1 MKIICPV
8 CGAMLKLP
16 ETPGI
21 ENKNVKCPVCNNTN
35 AFTKFRRIVENS
47 TAPKPRPHAP
57 NFDGAPANNVDD
69 SATKVLDQTTFAKNQ
84 KKNKTPGVLR
94 AGGMVFPLQMG
105 KNIIGRQSSGQQATI
120 SLPCPDNKRMSRQHL
135 LIEVKNNPDG
145 SLSHVASL
153 YKQQTNSTYING
165 QQLFFGN
172 FIVLN
177 DGAHITLPNY
187 EIEFN
192 L

>member
-1 MKIICPV
+1 
-8 CGAMLKLP
+8 MLKLP

-21 ENKNVKCPVCNNTN
+21 ETKNVKCPVCNNTN
-35 AFTKFRRIVENS
+35 AFTDFRRVVDNP
-47 TAPKPRPHAP
+47 TAPKKRPHVP
-57 NFDGAPANNVDD
+57 HFNDGGD
-69 SATKVLDQTTFAKNQ
+69 SATKVLDHTVIKGVD
-84 KKNKTPGVLR
+84 KKPKTPGVLR

-120 SLPCPDNKRMSRQHL
+120 SLPCPENKRMSRQHL
-135 LIEVKNNPDG
+135 LIEVKKNPDG